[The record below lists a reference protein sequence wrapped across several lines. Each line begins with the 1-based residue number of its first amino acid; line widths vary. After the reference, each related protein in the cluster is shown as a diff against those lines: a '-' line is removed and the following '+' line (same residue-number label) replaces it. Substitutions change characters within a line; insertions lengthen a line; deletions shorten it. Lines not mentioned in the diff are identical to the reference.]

1 MISACKGDKEIM
13 KTKNDARGKLG
24 ARVACLRLSFCV
36 AVAAIIACVAA
47 APRPAVA
54 QAIVASINGDPI
66 TNIDID
72 ERMKMLR
79 VLHKPATRE
88 AAIESLFTDRIKIQR
103 ITQIRRRPQ
112 G

>member
-1 MISACKGDKEIM
+1 MRQKRCAGEPWCASLVCAEVF
-13 KTKNDARGKLG
+13 AWLSPQSF
-24 ARVACLRLSFCV
+24 LRCDR
-36 AVAAIIACVAA
+36 
-47 APRPAVA
+47 PRPAFA
-54 QAIVASINGDPI
+54 QAIIASINGDPI

-88 AAIESLFTDRIKIQR
+88 AAIESLY
-103 ITQIRRRPQ
+103 